1 MIAMPLRRSSPRTGA
16 AQRSEADL
24 RNEPVCLLP
33 AWAFEKLLARAW
45 SARKEQGG
53 TVLEAAF
60 PPGTP
65 LVHIWA
71 GFPRYKHLIAQE
83 TLARA
88 FAGWN
93 CRVLGQD
100 GADGIP
106 PPRYC
111 HIEASPTEK
120 RVAYDTACL
129 AFSHPD
135 GHEIAAYITVDMP
148 EREDRTKS
156 ILQLTAPTAAQDIAF
171 KMMEEIEAQVLR
183 DRSLKGHRLDAFGGF
198 IRQEHAYSW
207 DCVFA
212 DPKLLGII
220 RRNTQ
225 GFLDKLDLYREFKLP
240 TRRGVLLHGRPGTG
254 KTLIGNVLCS
264 QLQHTFIWV
273 RPGQGVS
280 SPFNPSGI
288 SSVFDMARDLSP
300 TLIFFE
306 DLDLAAPRRSRQA
319 TFESIMLGE
328 LMNQLDGLRENE
340 GIVVVAT
347 TNDLEAIEPALRDRP
362 SRFDCVIEVPE
373 ITDDIRRRYLRA
385 FLSARGINGAFY
397 DEIDQETTSC
407 RTIAE
412 VQEQT
417 IRCLQRAIENGL
429 DPSAVVSPVEL
440 PVLDQPTSPDVPG
453 PIGFRPGQN

>member
-1 MIAMPLRRSSPRTGA
+1 MARQRFPNSSNSAPRSA
-16 AQRSEADL
+16 ADL

-33 AWAFEKLLARAW
+33 AWAFEKLLARART
-45 SARKEQGG
+45 SRTDQGG
-53 TVLEAAF
+53 DVLEAAF

-71 GFPRYKHLIAQE
+71 GFPRYKHLVAQE
-83 TLARA
+83 SLARA
-88 FAGWN
+88 FAGWE

-100 GADGIP
+100 GTDGLP
-106 PPRYC
+106 TPRYC
-111 HIEASPTEK
+111 HLETSPTEK

-129 AFSHPD
+129 ALSHPD
-135 GHEIAAYITVDMP
+135 GHEIAAYIALGVPDG
-148 EREDRTKS
+148 EALTKS
-156 ILQLTAPTAAQDIAF
+156 ILQLTSPAVTRDLTF
-171 KMMEEIEAQVLR
+171 KMMEDIEALVLR
-183 DRSLKGHRLDAFGGF
+183 DNSLKGHKLDASGGF
-198 IRQEHAYSW
+198 IHQEHAYSW

-212 DPKLLGII
+212 DPKLLAIV

-225 GFLDKLDLYREFKLP
+225 GFLDKLDLYRSLKLP

-254 KTLIGNVLCS
+254 KTLIGKVLCS
-264 QLQHTFIWV
+264 QLCQTFIWV

-280 SPFNPSGI
+280 TPFNPGGI
-288 SSVFDMARDLSP
+288 GTVFDMARDLSP

-306 DLDLAAPRRSRQA
+306 DLDLVAPKRSRQG
-319 TFESIMLGE
+319 TFENMMLGE
-328 LMNQLDGLRENE
+328 LMNQLDGLKENE

-347 TNDLEAIEPALRDRP
+347 TNDLEAIEPALKDRP

-373 ITDDIRRRYLRA
+373 ITDDIRRRYLRT
-385 FLSARGINGAFY
+385 FLSARGINGPFY
-397 DEIDQETTSC
+397 DEIDQATASC

-412 VQEQT
+412 VQEET

-429 DPSAVVSPVEL
+429 DPSAVGSPLDL
-440 PVLDQPTSPDVPG
+440 PLLDQPAASEAPG